1 MSQEHGDNK
10 TNADVDYDELPPS
23 VSDFL
28 EFVQHGIGGACW
40 HSGSSKMESRRLGIQ
55 LCW

>member
-1 MSQEHGDNK
+1 MRQEHGDYE